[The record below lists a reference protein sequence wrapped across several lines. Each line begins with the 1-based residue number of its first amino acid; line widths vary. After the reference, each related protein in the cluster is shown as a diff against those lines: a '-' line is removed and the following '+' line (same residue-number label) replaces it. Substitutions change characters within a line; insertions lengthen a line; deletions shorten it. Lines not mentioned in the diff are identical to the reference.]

1 MKLTYT
7 VSKEKGSSRWY
18 AHKVGFPNIPVM
30 SERGTFGTK
39 KNALHIAADSM
50 GLPYKE
56 YMEIRR
62 KDSANA

>member
-18 AHKVGFPNIPVM
+18 AHKVGFPNIPAM
-30 SERGTFGTK
+30 SERGTK

-62 KDSANA
+62 KDGENA

>member
-1 MKLTYT
+1 MELTDT
-7 VSKEKGSSRWY
+7 VSKEKGSNRYY
-18 AHKVGFPNIPVM
+18 AHMIGFPNIPVI

-56 YMEIRR
+56 YMTLRR
-62 KDSANA
+62 KKGTK

>member
-1 MKLTYT
+1 MELTYT
-7 VSKEKGSSRWY
+7 VSKEKGSNRYY

-39 KNALHIAADSM
+39 KYALHIAADSM

-56 YMEIRR
+56 YMALRR
-62 KDSANA
+62 KGRVD